1 MSDTLSY
8 SFGEQFKG
16 TQKTPGL
23 EAYGIDLDHT
33 LTNNLSADIFYT
45 NQGHFPE
52 HHRDGTGVDFMYNK
66 EVLPQLTV
74 SAGAGPW
81 TYSDTY
87 IPVGKPA
94 QDLHGIGAS
103 AGVGAAYHFKD
114 HIVVGVHANYY
125 MGKNTFSDYNVLG
138 SVGYEFGGKA
148 DSKTPG
154 FSSGDS
160 DSSSSDSSGKNQ
172 IALMTGESAV
182 NTPGNVRAVAT
193 DLEYRRSLT
202 DSIDMTISGIDE
214 GKNKFTNRVGI
225 APELWWKRNVLDDR
239 LSLSVGAGVDAG
251 LDGRR
256 KSEGYASDKFAAGV
270 ISTSAIYKFTD
281 HLDAHLTWHRILT
294 NYNRDADVVTAGIG
308 VNF

>member
-1 MSDTLSY
+1 
-8 SFGEQFKG
+8 
-16 TQKTPGL
+16 
-23 EAYGIDLDHT
+23 
-33 LTNNLSADIFYT
+33 
-45 NQGHFPE
+45 
-52 HHRDGTGVDFMYNK
+52 
-66 EVLPQLTV
+66 
-74 SAGAGPW
+74 
-81 TYSDTY
+81 
-87 IPVGKPA
+87 
-94 QDLHGIGAS
+94 
-103 AGVGAAYHFKD
+103 
-114 HIVVGVHANYY
+114 
-125 MGKNTFSDYNVLG
+125 
-138 SVGYEFGGKA
+138 
-148 DSKTPG
+148 
-154 FSSGDS
+154 
-160 DSSSSDSSGKNQ
+160 
-172 IALMTGESAV
+172 MTGESAV

-270 ISTSAIYKFTD
+270 
-281 HLDAHLTWHRILT
+281 TWHRILT